1 ESILSTP
8 LASRH
13 VLDLADKVPN
23 NEIRLSD
30 VIEKLTREDDTA
42 GAPVKFQLYMRD
54 AFLKSA
60 RSIKRR
66 PRNIEALQRKAQAK
80 KTSHR
85 ARWSLQRTIP
95 MEDQKIGGMLR
106 DLGLT
111 QLQLAVIDESLRQSA
126 AAKRKTKRPPA
137 RF

>member
-1 ESILSTP
+1 
-8 LASRH
+8 
-13 VLDLADKVPN
+13 
-23 NEIRLSD
+23 
-30 VIEKLTREDDTA
+30 
-42 GAPVKFQLYMRD
+42 MRD

-66 PRNIEALQRKAQAK
+66 LRNIEALQRKAQAK

-95 MEDQKIGGMLR
+95 MEDQKIVGMLR